1 MYRGS
6 VVSVSV
12 GRVPKELRIWLV
24 WVCCCCLGFGI
35 GIGGVRLL
43 LGCLDLDLLDLDLE
57 AAVAAAAGDWA
68 PRGSSCLQGM
78 VARWRGDFDLW
89 LVR

>member
-12 GRVPKELRIWLV
+12 GAPKELRIWLV
-24 WVCCCCLGFGI
+24 WVCCCLGFGI

-43 LGCLDLDLLDLDLE
+43 VGRLDLDLDLDLE
-57 AAVAAAAGDWA
+57 AAVAAAVGDWA
-68 PRGSSCLQGM
+68 PHGSSCLQGM
-78 VARWRGDFDLW
+78 VRPLEGRF
-89 LVR
+89 